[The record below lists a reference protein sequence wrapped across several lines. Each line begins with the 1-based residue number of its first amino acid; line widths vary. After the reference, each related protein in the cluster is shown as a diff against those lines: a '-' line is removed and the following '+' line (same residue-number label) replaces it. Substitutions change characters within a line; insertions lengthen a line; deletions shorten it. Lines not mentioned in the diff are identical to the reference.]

1 MYVCSCFSAVKHA
14 DNNSKPA
21 PRFHAL
27 WQARGGPSHAR
38 KRGGAVLD
46 RQLLAA
52 TVAAAGQHFTAI
64 LGAHA
69 GTETMHLVALAF
81 LGLIGTFHDD
91 NNSF

>member
-1 MYVCSCFSAVKHA
+1 MVHAAVFTVAHTGET
-14 DNNSKPA
+14 NSKPA

-38 KRGGAVLD
+38 KRGEAVLD

-52 TVAAAGQHFTAI
+52 TVAAAGQHLAAV

-81 LGLIGTFHDD
+81 LGLIGTFHDN